1 PDRGSGPPGG
11 GDRVGGRD
19 RPHLG
24 TESPLR
30 GAQGQRRSQ
39 PALLP
44 ARSAPAGGGDAVR
57 CGRGEPMT
65 DLARH
70 IRDIPDFPKPGIV
83 FKDITPLL
91 ADATAF
97 RATIDRFVERYGGR
111 VAMGLGIESRGFII
125 AAAVAYALG
134 TGLAGVRKPGKL
146 PARTYAAHYELEY
159 GSDALE
165 IHRDAVGH
173 DHRVLLVDDLLA
185 TGGTS
190 SAAIELVQRCG
201 GRGVGCGFVFWP
213 PLLNRRA
220 PGGGAG
226 GVGALGYAR

>member
-91 ADATAF
+91 PDATAF
-97 RATIDRFVERYGGR
+97 RATIARVVERYGAR
-111 VAMGLGIESRGFII
+111 VGTVRGI
-125 AAAVAYALG
+125 AA
-134 TGLAGVRKPGKL
+134 
-146 PARTYAAHYELEY
+146 
-159 GSDALE
+159 
-165 IHRDAVGH
+165 
-173 DHRVLLVDDLLA
+173 
-185 TGGTS
+185 
-190 SAAIELVQRCG
+190 
-201 GRGVGCGFVFWP
+201 
-213 PLLNRRA
+213 RA
-220 PGGGAG
+220 C
-226 GVGALGYAR
+226 VV